1 MACSMTNIMQGFYK
15 FHCFDM
21 QQTQQ
26 GQVVAALKARFSMR
40 HLARKHNA
48 AG

>member
-1 MACSMTNIMQGFYK
+1 MTNIMQGFYK

-26 GQVVAALKARFSMR
+26 DQVVAALKARFSMR
-40 HLARKHNA
+40 DLARKHNV